1 MHQEPAQ
8 SVDIGTGFAAALGHA
23 VGKAMAVALAVLASA
38 PAIASMALLFVG
50 TRWPSLGSSI
60 IANAIG
66 GVVFTG
72 LASLALLA
80 VIIPL
85 NNALNQYDVFYLV
98 LLAAWPGGR
107 NRPPRA
113 LPPNPRPCHILVG
126 PRRGHCLRN
135 RNPARVH
142 IPPRAMR
149 REITL
154 HETNC

>member
-50 TRWPSLGSSI
+50 TRWPTLGRSI

-98 LLAAWPGGR
+98 LLGLAVAIVLLALFLQIRARATFSWARAAGIASAIATPL
-107 NRPPRA
+107 A
-113 LPPNPRPCHILVG
+113 FIFL
-126 PRRGHCLRN
+126 RGQ
-135 RNPARVH
+135 
-142 IPPRAMR
+142 
-149 REITL
+149 
-154 HETNC
+154 